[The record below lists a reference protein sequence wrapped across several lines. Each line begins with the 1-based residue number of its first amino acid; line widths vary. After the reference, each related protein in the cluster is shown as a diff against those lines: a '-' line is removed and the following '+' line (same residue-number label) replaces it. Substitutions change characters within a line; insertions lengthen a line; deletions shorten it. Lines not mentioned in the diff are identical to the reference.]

1 MTITGVDFVSVGATD
16 IDAAVRFYQEVL
28 RLPCTARYG
37 RMPGVEFKAGDVTIQ
52 VLESSAFGME
62 FRPTTHPIAL
72 RVDDVAGARG
82 ELESRGVE
90 FAHDTIDS
98 GVCHM
103 AVFHDPDGNTL
114 MLHHRYAPSDS

>member
-1 MTITGVDFVSVGATD
+1 VITGIDFVSVGAVD
-16 IDAAVRFYQEVL
+16 FEAAVRFYEEVL
-28 RLPCTARYG
+28 QLPCTARYG

-52 VLESSAFGME
+52 VLESKAFGME

-72 RVDDVAGARG
+72 RVDDVGEARAA
-82 ELESRGVE
+82 LESRGVE

-103 AVFHDPDGNTL
+103 AVFHDPAGNTL
-114 MLHHRYAPSDS
+114 MLHHRYAA

>member
-1 MTITGVDFVSVGATD
+1 MMVTGIDFVSVGSAD
-16 IDAAVRFYQEVL
+16 FDAVVHFYEEVL
-28 RLPCTARYG
+28 GLPCTARYG

-52 VLESSAFGME
+52 VLESKAFGME

-103 AVFHDPDGNTL
+103 AVFHDPAGNTL
-114 MLHHRYAPSDS
+114 MLHHRYAS